1 MSRIVASLALCA
13 LLAGCNN
20 ELSEPDEQ
28 LTTNPD
34 LPPGD
39 ALDNVPPP
47 TPPTVA
53 QMAALDSRDCRTVA
67 RAYIDAL
74 ATGEFDFAAR
84 FWDDPV
90 IDGPR
95 LRALFAEYGQP
106 AVEISNV
113 QEEGAAGTLYCTV
126 TGALS
131 DLADPTKP
139 LRTGELELRRV
150 NDVPGATEQQLRWTI
165 RSSTF
170 IEPMERSGTGEPA

>member
-1 MSRIVASLALCA
+1 MTRRFASIA
-13 LLAGCNN
+13 LLALLAACGGEQQENSQAERETARAN
-20 ELSEPDEQ
+20 PPELQPLEAPSPAE
-28 LTTNPD
+28 
-34 LPPGD
+34 
-39 ALDNVPPP
+39 V
-47 TPPTVA
+47 
-53 QMAALDSRDCRTVA
+53 AALESRDCRTVA
-67 RAYIDAL
+67 RTYFDAI
-74 ATGEFDFAAR
+74 ATKKFDFAAR

-139 LRTGELELRRV
+139 LRTGELQLRRT
-150 NDVPGATEQQLRWTI
+150 NDVPGATEQQLRWTA